1 MKKLRVALIGY
12 GRSGRDIHNHM
23 FKQLTDKYEVTV
35 GVEIDAQRRDM
46 MRAELGIEPLDDYR
60 KLVDVQDKFDFVVNA
75 SFSMDHAPISRYLLE
90 HGMTVLSEKPA
101 ARDVADFEDILAA
114 EKRGGGHY
122 YVFQLCRFSPEFI
135 KIKEIIA
142 EGTLGRIVQVALQ
155 YDGFSRR
162 WDWQTIHSWCAGSLR
177 NTGPHPVDMA
187 LDLMGFPKDVRVF
200 CAMDRALTL
209 GDGEDYVKR
218 IMAAPGAPVCDVQIS
233 SCNAYPGD
241 RFFIQGTRGTLHGNG
256 QQLEWKY
263 FNEAE
268 AEPKEL
274 TSVPLRNEKGEPL
287 YCVDKLPMREGKWE
301 ATGLEK
307 REFDAKGI
315 KFYEVFYDTLVN
327 GADFPIKNE
336 EVKLQMYVMEQA
348 HAQNWLL
355 FEK

>member
-23 FKQLTDKYEVTV
+23 FKQSTDKYEVTV

-122 YVFQLCRFSPEFI
+122 HVFQLPLLPEFM

-162 WDWQTIHSWCAGSLR
+162 WDWQTISFLVRRFAAQHRPASRGHGARPDGLPQGRARVLRDGSRAYAGR
-177 NTGPHPVDMA
+177 
-187 LDLMGFPKDVRVF
+187 R
-200 CAMDRALTL
+200 
-209 GDGEDYVKR
+209 
-218 IMAAPGAPVCDVQIS
+218 
-233 SCNAYPGD
+233 
-241 RFFIQGTRGTLHGNG
+241 
-256 QQLEWKY
+256 
-263 FNEAE
+263 
-268 AEPKEL
+268 
-274 TSVPLRNEKGEPL
+274 
-287 YCVDKLPMREGKWE
+287 
-301 ATGLEK
+301 
-307 REFDAKGI
+307 
-315 KFYEVFYDTLVN
+315 
-327 GADFPIKNE
+327 
-336 EVKLQMYVMEQA
+336 
-348 HAQNWLL
+348 
-355 FEK
+355 

>member
-142 EGTLGRIVQVALQ
+142 EGTLASCRSRCSTTASLAAGTGRPFI
-155 YDGFSRR
+155 
-162 WDWQTIHSWCAGSLR
+162 
-177 NTGPHPVDMA
+177 
-187 LDLMGFPKDVRVF
+187 
-200 CAMDRALTL
+200 
-209 GDGEDYVKR
+209 
-218 IMAAPGAPVCDVQIS
+218 PGAPVRC
-233 SCNAYPGD
+233 
-241 RFFIQGTRGTLHGNG
+241 
-256 QQLEWKY
+256 
-263 FNEAE
+263 
-268 AEPKEL
+268 
-274 TSVPLRNEKGEPL
+274 
-287 YCVDKLPMREGKWE
+287 
-301 ATGLEK
+301 ATPA
-307 REFDAKGI
+307 RI
-315 KFYEVFYDTLVN
+315 PWT
-327 GADFPIKNE
+327 
-336 EVKLQMYVMEQA
+336 
-348 HAQNWLL
+348 WRST
-355 FEK
+355 